1 VSLVN
6 AYTTLANVKTA
17 LRIPTA
23 DTVDDLMLTSAIN
36 AASRQ
41 IDGECDRVFYSQ
53 SAVRVYVPESSI
65 LVNTDDFTAI
75 TKLETSSGDGFTVEI
90 PATDYQLEPLNGL
103 AGGIPGPFNRIRAT
117 GAFLFPVFSQ
127 RSVNLD
133 EATVRVTGT
142 FGFTPVPDAIKQAA
156 LLLSIRIFKRLDSPL
171 AVAGFGDL
179 GAIRVSRTDPD
190 VMAMIAP
197 YVRGVK
203 GVG

>member
-1 VSLVN
+1 VSLTN
-6 AYTTLANVKTA
+6 AYTTLNDVKTA
-17 LRIPTA
+17 LRIPVA

-41 IDGECDRVFYSQ
+41 IDGACDRVFYSETG
-53 SAVRVYVPESSI
+53 VRDYVPESSI
-65 LVNTDDFTAI
+65 LVFTDDITAI
-75 TKLETSSGDGFTVEI
+75 TKLETSSGDGFTVTI
-90 PATDYQLEPLNGL
+90 PATDYQLEPLNNRS
-103 AGGIPGPFNRIRAT
+103 GGQTVPANRIRAT

-179 GAIRVSRTDPD
+179 GVVRVGRVDPD
-190 VMAMIAP
+190 VQAMIAP
-197 YVRGVK
+197 FMRMRN
-203 GVG
+203 VG

>member
-1 VSLVN
+1 VSLTN
-6 AYTTLANVKTA
+6 AYTTLNDVKTA
-17 LRIPTA
+17 LRIPLA

-41 IDGECDRVFYSQ
+41 IDGECDRVFYSE
-53 SAVRVYVPESSI
+53 SDVREYVPESSI
-65 LVNTDDFTAI
+65 LVFTDDVTAI

-90 PATDYQLEPLNGL
+90 PATDFQLEPLNNRS
-103 AGGIPGPFNRIRAT
+103 GGQPVPANRIRAT

-171 AVAGFGDL
+171 AVAGFGDM
-179 GAIRVSRTDPD
+179 GAVRVGRTDPD
-190 VMAMIAP
+190 VMALIRPFQRM
-197 YVRGVK
+197 RN
-203 GVG
+203 VG

>member
-1 VSLVN
+1 
-6 AYTTLANVKTA
+6 
-17 LRIPTA
+17 
-23 DTVDDLMLTSAIN
+23 MLSSAIN

-41 IDGECDRVFYSQ
+41 IDGECDRVFYSA
-53 SAVRVYVPESSI
+53 SGSRVYVPESSI
-65 LVNTDDFTAI
+65 LVSTDDIVTV

-90 PATDYQLEPLNGL
+90 PATEYQLEPLNGI
-103 AGGIPGPFNRIRAT
+103 AGGIPGPFTRIRAT

-179 GAIRVSRTDPD
+179 GVIRVSSVDPD
-190 VMAMIAP
+190 VRAMLSP
-197 YVRGVK
+197 YVRGSK

>member
-6 AYTTLANVKTA
+6 AYTTLTDVKAA
-17 LRIPTA
+17 LRIPSA

-53 SAVRVYVPESSI
+53 TTSRVYVPESSI
-65 LVNTDDFTAI
+65 LCEIDDATAI
-75 TKLETSSGDGFTVEI
+75 TKVETSSGDGFTVEI
-90 PATDYQLEPLNGL
+90 PATDYQLEPLNNRS
-103 AGGIPGPFNRIRAT
+103 GGQTVPATRIRAT

-190 VMAMIAP
+190 VMAMIRP
-197 YVRGVK
+197 FQRMRN
-203 GVG
+203 VG

>member
-1 VSLVN
+1 VSLSN
-6 AYTTLANVKTA
+6 AYTTLNDVKTA
-17 LRIPTA
+17 LRIPLA

-41 IDGECDRVFYSQ
+41 IDGECDRVFYSE
-53 SAVRVYVPESSI
+53 SGVREYVPESSI
-65 LVNTDDFTAI
+65 LVFTDDITAI
-75 TKLETSSGDGFTVEI
+75 TKLETSSGDGFTVTI
-90 PATDYQLEPLNGL
+90 PATDFQLEPLNNRS
-103 AGGIPGPFNRIRAT
+103 GGQTVPANRIRAT

-190 VMAMIAP
+190 VMAMIRP
-197 YVRGVK
+197 FQRMRN
-203 GVG
+203 VG

>member
-6 AYTTLANVKTA
+6 AYTTLNDVKA
-17 LRIPTA
+17 GLRIPTA

-41 IDGECDRVFYSQ
+41 IDGACDRVFYSQ
-53 SAVRVYVPESSI
+53 TTSRVYVPESSI
-65 LVNTDDFTAI
+65 LCEIDDATAI
-75 TKLETSSGDGFTVEI
+75 TKVETSSGDGFTVEI
-90 PATDYQLEPLNGL
+90 PATDYQLEPLNNRS
-103 AGGIPGPFNRIRAT
+103 GGQTVPTNRIRAT

-171 AVAGFGDL
+171 AVAGFGDM
-179 GAIRVSRTDPD
+179 GVVRVGRTDPD
-190 VMAMIAP
+190 VMAMLSP
-197 YVRGVK
+197 FVRMRN
-203 GVG
+203 VG

>member
-6 AYTTLANVKTA
+6 AYVSLADVKAA
-17 LRIPTA
+17 LRIPSA
-23 DTVDDLMLTSAIN
+23 DTTDDLMLTSAIN

-41 IDGECDRVFYSQ
+41 IDGACDRVFYSE
-53 SAVRVYVPESSI
+53 SGSRVYVPESSI
-65 LVNTDDFTAI
+65 LVKTDDILTI

-90 PATDYQLEPLNGL
+90 PATDFQLEPLNNRV
-103 AGGIPGPFNRIRAT
+103 GGQVFPASRIRAT

-142 FGFTPVPDAIKQAA
+142 FGFTPVPDAVKQAA

-171 AVAGFGDL
+171 AVAGFGDM
-179 GAIRVSRTDPD
+179 GVVRVGRTDPD
-190 VMAMIAP
+190 VMALLSP
-197 YVRGVK
+197 FVRMRN
-203 GVG
+203 VG

>member
-1 VSLVN
+1 MSLVN
-6 AYTTLANVKTA
+6 AYTTLDTVKTA
-17 LRIPTA
+17 LRIPLA

-41 IDGECDRVFYSQ
+41 IDGACDRVFFSD
-53 SAVRVYVPESSI
+53 SGSRVYVPESSI
-65 LVNTDDFTAI
+65 LVNTDDI
-75 TKLETSSGDGFTVEI
+75 TTITNLETSSGDGFTVTI
-90 PATDYQLEPLNGL
+90 PATDFQLEPLNNRS
-103 AGGIPGPFNRIRAT
+103 GGQAFPATRIRAT

-179 GAIRVSRTDPD
+179 GVVRVGRTDPD

-197 YVRGVK
+197 FVRYRN
-203 GVG
+203 VG

>member
-6 AYTTLANVKTA
+6 AYCSLADVKGA
-17 LRIPTA
+17 LRIPSQ
-23 DTVDDLMLTSAIN
+23 DTVDDALLNIAIN

-41 IDGECDRVFYSQ
+41 IDGETDRVFYSA
-53 SAVRVYVPESSI
+53 SGARTYVPESSV
-65 LVNTDDFTAI
+65 LVVTDDIQTV

-90 PATDYQLEPLNGL
+90 PATDFQLEPLNGV
-103 AGGIPGPFNRIRAT
+103 AGGIPQPFTRIRAT

-142 FGFTPVPDAIKQAA
+142 FGWSATPAAIRQACM
-156 LLLSIRIFKRLDSPL
+156 LLSIRIFKRLDSPL

-179 GAIRVSRTDPD
+179 GAIRVGRSDPD

-197 YVRGVK
+197 YKRARN
-203 GVG
+203 VG